1 MKRIIGILCGLFF
14 FLFSFAQETFQKE
27 TYISSRGD
35 TLLYR
40 LLRPEV
46 MKPDEKYPL
55 VLFLHG
61 AGERGN
67 DNEKQ
72 LVHGGQMW
80 LNPVNREKYPAF
92 ILAPQCPE
100 TGYWAYTERPSSFA
114 PADMPLEVP
123 VSPIFRTL
131 KELLDFYLAMPQI
144 DKDRI
149 YVMGLS
155 MGGMGTFDMAVRYPE
170 IFAAAIPVCG
180 TVNPARLKAGK
191 SVKFRIFH
199 GDADNVVTPEGS
211 RAAYRALKAIG
222 ADVEYIEFPGC
233 NHGSWNPAFNY
244 PDFMEWLFNQ
254 KKNDENIV
262 CYRSA
267 LFRGAF
273 LTSCT
278 TSGRVSTFVVLPDTQ
293 TYLEQCPEVFDSQV
307 DWLVANRKK
316 IDAVFQVGDLTQDN
330 SPVEWAY
337 MQKAFHRV
345 SQAGIPYSVV
355 WGNHDIG
362 SKPGKFSD
370 VHNTAMANK
379 YFPLSDYK
387 QKSYWGGSADGKTLD
402 NYYINLRSGDTDW
415 LVLNLE
421 FGPSDEAL
429 QWADSIVGIHPDKL
443 VILNTHAYLYCDST
457 LHDGKDWWRPQGYG
471 IGKESGRTV
480 NDGAGIWEKLLLKHR
495 NVIAVFCGH
504 VLKSGVGTLVSIGK
518 EGNKVYQMLAN
529 YQRGVEGSRLGGEGY
544 LRIVTFNR
552 KTREIDVKT
561 YSTWN
566 KAYHPSE
573 HHNFKFKEVDFDKY
587 LR

>member
-1 MKRIIGILCGLFF
+1 MMRVLSVIGIL
-14 FLFSFAQETFQKE
+14 FL
-27 TYISSRGD
+27 G
-35 TLLYR
+35 
-40 LLRPEV
+40 
-46 MKPDEKYPL
+46 
-55 VLFLHG
+55 
-61 AGERGN
+61 
-67 DNEKQ
+67 
-72 LVHGGQMW
+72 
-80 LNPVNREKYPAF
+80 
-92 ILAPQCPE
+92 
-100 TGYWAYTERPSSFA
+100 
-114 PADMPLEVP
+114 
-123 VSPIFRTL
+123 
-131 KELLDFYLAMPQI
+131 
-144 DKDRI
+144 
-149 YVMGLS
+149 
-155 MGGMGTFDMAVRYPE
+155 
-170 IFAAAIPVCG
+170 
-180 TVNPARLKAGK
+180 
-191 SVKFRIFH
+191 
-199 GDADNVVTPEGS
+199 
-211 RAAYRALKAIG
+211 
-222 ADVEYIEFPGC
+222 
-233 NHGSWNPAFNY
+233 
-244 PDFMEWLFNQ
+244 
-254 KKNDENIV
+254 
-262 CYRSA
+262 
-267 LFRGAF
+267 GAF
-273 LTSCT
+273 FTSCI

-307 DWLVANRKK
+307 DWL
-316 IDAVFQVGDLTQDN
+316 DAVFQVGDLTQDN

-337 MQKAFHRV
+337 MQKAFHRI

-379 YFPLSDYK
+379 YFPLSDYM
-387 QKSYWGGSADGKTLD
+387 QKNYWGGSADGKTLD
-402 NYYINLRSGDTDW
+402 NYYINFRSGDTDW
-415 LVLNLE
+415 MVLNLE

-471 IGKESGRTV
+471 IGKELGRTV
-480 NDGAGIWEKLLLKHR
+480 NDGAGIWKKLLLRHR

-573 HHNFKFKEVDFDKY
+573 HHNFKFREVDFDKY

>member
-1 MKRIIGILCGLFF
+1 
-14 FLFSFAQETFQKE
+14 
-27 TYISSRGD
+27 
-35 TLLYR
+35 
-40 LLRPEV
+40 
-46 MKPDEKYPL
+46 
-55 VLFLHG
+55 
-61 AGERGN
+61 
-67 DNEKQ
+67 
-72 LVHGGQMW
+72 MW
-80 LNPVNREKYPAF
+80 NSE
-92 ILAPQCPE
+92 
-100 TGYWAYTERPSSFA
+100 S
-114 PADMPLEVP
+114 
-123 VSPIFRTL
+123 
-131 KELLDFYLAMPQI
+131 
-144 DKDRI
+144 
-149 YVMGLS
+149 
-155 MGGMGTFDMAVRYPE
+155 
-170 IFAAAIPVCG
+170 G
-180 TVNPARLKAGK
+180 TVEGWQIGQVPY
-191 SVKFRIFH
+191 FH

-267 LFRGAF
+267 LFRGRF

-370 VHNTAMANK
+370 IHNTAMANK
-379 YFPLSDYK
+379 YFPLSGYK
-387 QKSYWGGSADGKTLD
+387 RKSYWGGSADGKTLD
-402 NYYINLRSGDTDW
+402 NYFINFRSGDTDW

-457 LHDGKDWWRPQGYG
+457 LHDGKDWWCPQGYG